1 MIRLE
6 NILTPGRSLVN
17 VPGGSKK
24 AVIEEIAKLI
34 GKEVPEFDWQTVYES
49 LIAREKLGSTGF
61 GNGIAIPH
69 CRLKGCTAPV
79 SAVLHLERPVD
90 FDAID
95 GAPVD
100 LLFVL
105 LVPEAA
111 TDAHLE
117 LLRHADA
124 ESLPES
130 VEAVVTQRIDRLD
143 GRDRQLLRFVS
154 VLGNSF
160 SLDLLAEALPEVA
173 SSAEDA
179 DTWNRLG
186 DFLDVTVF
194 GTVQFKQELIR
205 AAAYD
210 GLVDE
215 MLLLNVMPPPAG
227 AGDAY
232 AALLQLPRG

>member
-6 NILTPGRSLVN
+6 TILTPGRSLVN

-24 AVIEEIAKLI
+24 KALEQIANLI
-34 GKEVPEFDWQTVYES
+34 GREVPELDTQDVYEA

-69 CRLKGCTAPV
+69 CRLKGCETPV
-79 SAVLHLERPVD
+79 SALLHLEAPID

-117 LLRHADA
+117 LLRQIA
-124 ESLPES
+124 SML
-130 VEAVVTQRIDRLD
+130 DRENV
-143 GRDRQLLRFVS
+143 RKKLRS
-154 VLGNSF
+154 ASTN
-160 SLDLLAEALPEVA
+160 EALYQVV
-173 SSAEDA
+173 
-179 DTWNRLG
+179 
-186 DFLDVTVF
+186 LDEQS
-194 GTVQFKQELIR
+194 GQ
-205 AAAYD
+205 
-210 GLVDE
+210 
-215 MLLLNVMPPPAG
+215 
-227 AGDAY
+227 
-232 AALLQLPRG
+232 

>member
-24 AVIEEIAKLI
+24 RVLEQIAAVIARDLPDLD
-34 GKEVPEFDWQTVYES
+34 GQTIYES

-69 CRLKGCTAPV
+69 CRLPGCSTPI
-79 SAVLHLERPVD
+79 SALLKLNIAVD

-111 TDAHLE
+111 TDEHLE
-117 LLRHADA
+117 LLRQIASMFDREDVRERLRQA
-124 ESLPES
+124 QDSESLYQT
-130 VEAVVTQRIDRLD
+130 VV
-143 GRDRQLLRFVS
+143 
-154 VLGNSF
+154 N
-160 SLDLLAEALPEVA
+160 
-173 SSAEDA
+173 
-179 DTWNRLG
+179 
-186 DFLDVTVF
+186 
-194 GTVQFKQELIR
+194 VQNGQ
-205 AAAYD
+205 
-210 GLVDE
+210 
-215 MLLLNVMPPPAG
+215 
-227 AGDAY
+227 
-232 AALLQLPRG
+232 

>member
-24 AVIEEIAKLI
+24 AVLEEIAKLI
-34 GKEVPEFDWQTVYES
+34 GQQVPEFDWQTVYES

-69 CRLKGCTAPV
+69 CRLKGCASPV

-117 LLRHADA
+117 LLRQIASMLDRADVRA
-124 ESLPES
+124 GLRSANSSDQLYK
-130 VEAVVTQRIDRLD
+130 VVLD
-143 GRDRQLLRFVS
+143 AQNGH
-154 VLGNSF
+154 
-160 SLDLLAEALPEVA
+160 
-173 SSAEDA
+173 
-179 DTWNRLG
+179 
-186 DFLDVTVF
+186 
-194 GTVQFKQELIR
+194 
-205 AAAYD
+205 
-210 GLVDE
+210 
-215 MLLLNVMPPPAG
+215 
-227 AGDAY
+227 
-232 AALLQLPRG
+232 

>member
-24 AVIEEIAKLI
+24 RALETIANVIVR
-34 GKEVPEFDWQTVYES
+34 EVPELFEQDVYES

-69 CRLKGCTAPV
+69 CRLKGCSQPI
-79 SAVLHLERPVD
+79 SALVHLDHPIEY
-90 FDAID
+90 DAID

-117 LLRHADA
+117 LLRQIAGM
-124 ESLPES
+124 L
-130 VEAVVTQRIDRLD
+130 DRKD
-143 GRDRQLLRFVS
+143 VRDKLRS
-154 VLGNSF
+154 AASN
-160 SLDLLAEALPEVA
+160 EALYQVV
-173 SSAEDA
+173 
-179 DTWNRLG
+179 
-186 DFLDVTVF
+186 LDIQS
-194 GTVQFKQELIR
+194 GH
-205 AAAYD
+205 
-210 GLVDE
+210 
-215 MLLLNVMPPPAG
+215 
-227 AGDAY
+227 
-232 AALLQLPRG
+232 

>member
-24 AVIEEIAKLI
+24 RALEQIANLIAREIPDLEMQDVFEA
-34 GKEVPEFDWQTVYES
+34 

-69 CRLKGCTAPV
+69 CRLKGCDKPV
-79 SAVLHLERPVD
+79 SALMHLDAPID

-95 GAPVD
+95 GSPVD

-117 LLRHADA
+117 LLRQIA
-124 ESLPES
+124 SML
-130 VEAVVTQRIDRLD
+130 DRKD
-143 GRDRQLLRFVS
+143 VRDKLRS
-154 VLGNSF
+154 ASSN
-160 SLDLLAEALPEVA
+160 EALYQVV
-173 SSAEDA
+173 
-179 DTWNRLG
+179 
-186 DFLDVTVF
+186 LDEQN
-194 GTVQFKQELIR
+194 GQ
-205 AAAYD
+205 
-210 GLVDE
+210 
-215 MLLLNVMPPPAG
+215 
-227 AGDAY
+227 
-232 AALLQLPRG
+232 